1 MALSLALGLGLQ
13 GAPKDYVD
21 VYMAR
26 QKGKAAAEQ
35 KAAEAKAKKIDPYL
49 QRMYKAMGDTYLPK
63 DENLIFEEQANALKT
78 AEDGDLNVATQ
89 AFSRVM
95 ANAAKAKSDYNL
107 VTKVEGYRG
116 ADGTTEEILND
127 IKNTPDRAELA
138 TKLNSNPLSTFNV
151 GPDGQLVYNGF
162 KRVDVTK
169 DIFQTLNQPAFY
181 DPTLKSQ
188 TPIKFGEKNYIAIGL
203 KPEAAQMLTQK
214 FSSPDFKRSVYAE
227 YGEKLKQL
235 NTPPDFTT
243 PAGIATFQKGAEDFL
258 ATKVQEQFPL
268 FSKLV
273 PADRRQGSTFNI
285 YTGDQNK
292 PTPFDIGKTT
302 TKVGFANPITG
313 QTEISEVT
321 DYFGFSGGNFKFVGA
336 PSGNA
341 YYNNTGKPVNRADIR
356 NGDYSTFKGRLILT
370 RDIKDKNGDV
380 LYPKGM
386 SVPEDYEKYAI
397 DNGIVKAGI
406 IVEGQVNNESFVV
419 DATGLYPNAFSAV
432 SKDEKPQLE
441 ESYKQART
449 KQDELQGWLDKNSG
463 KNKDPLLWNIG
474 KKPAAATTKLATPK
488 VKTIKSSDIPAKAK
502 ASGKSVDEY
511 TKLLKQ
517 NGITI
522 TN

>member
-78 AEDGDLNVATQ
+78 AEDGDLNAATQ

-116 ADGTTEEILND
+116 ADGTTEETLND

-151 GPDGQLVYNGF
+151 GPDGQLIYNGF

-169 DIFQTLNQPAFY
+169 DIFQTLNQSAFY
-181 DPTLKSQ
+181 DPTAQ

-243 PAGIATFQKGAEDFL
+243 PAGIATFQKGADDFL

-273 PADRRQGSTFNI
+273 PADGRKPSTFNFNMAGNQTSPAAPQGGNAVI
-285 YTGDQNK
+285 VKVLGPPELANLGDKNNFTGSASGLSGTAAVNYK
-292 PTPFDIGKTT
+292 
-302 TKVGFANPITG
+302 ASLPISG
-313 QTEISEVT
+313 QTFDLQTGKEIKKADIIDATYNQT
-321 DYFGFSGGNFKFVGA
+321 D
-336 PSGNA
+336 A
-341 YYNNTGKPVNRADIR
+341 YYTLKK
-356 NGDYSTFKGRLILT
+356 DYRYNATPYSKTPNYITLK
-370 RDIKDKNGDV
+370 
-380 LYPKGM
+380 KGM
-386 SVPEDYEKYAI
+386 IIPDDFIDRAKKEGVADVSVLTF
-397 DNGIVKAGI
+397 GISNDGRTKFYSPVA
-406 IVEGQVNNESFVV
+406 F
-419 DATGLYPNAFSAV
+419 PNQSQLNAL
-432 SKDEKPQLE
+432 SKDERAIY
-441 ESYKQART
+441 ESAIREREAFVKGV
-449 KQDELQGWLDKNSG
+449 KSSLGGSS
-463 KNKDPLLWNIG
+463 
-474 KKPAAATTKLATPK
+474 KPAAKAAAPTSTKK
-488 VKTIKSSDIPAKAK
+488 KTNVSKFF
-502 ASGKSVDEY
+502 
-511 TKLLKQ
+511 
-517 NGITI
+517 
-522 TN
+522 

>member
-35 KAAEAKAKKIDPYL
+35 KAAEAKAKKLDPYL
-49 QRMYKAMGDTYLPK
+49 QRMYRAMGDVVLPK
-63 DENLIFEEQANALKT
+63 DENLLFEEQADALKT
-78 AEDGDLNVATQ
+78 AEGGDLNLTTQ
-89 AFSRVM
+89 AFSKLM

-107 VTKVEGYRG
+107 VTKIEGYRG

-138 TKLNSNPLSTFNV
+138 TKLNSNPLSTLNV
-151 GPDGQLVYNGF
+151 GPDGQLIYNGF

-169 DIFQTLNQPAFY
+169 DIFQTLNQSAFY
-181 DPTLKSQ
+181 DPTAQ

-227 YGEKLKQL
+227 YGEKLQQL
-235 NTPPDFTT
+235 NTPPDFST
-243 PAGIATFQKGAEDFL
+243 PAGVETFKKGAEDFL

-273 PADRRQGSTFNI
+273 PADMGKGTTIINQMPGAPEDLGSGIAESSVIVGPFDETVDIVGYSPKDVTATLSNSGETFNLKTNSRI
-285 YTGDQNK
+285 SNAGVVKGTYNTIAAVYTAGKDIKIPSSFFKQFGVDRPDLTLPKGAIISNPQLQTYLKEQGDLSAN
-292 PTPFDIGKTT
+292 FIAIGRDEN
-302 TKVGFANPITG
+302 TKVPIYRAAKELTAT
-313 QTEISEVT
+313 QR
-321 DYFGFSGGNFKFVGA
+321 GA
-336 PSGNA
+336 LPKADKERYDAALERLNEFRK
-341 YYNNTGKPVNRADIR
+341 NVNSR
-356 NGDYSTFKGRLILT
+356 G
-370 RDIKDKNGDV
+370 
-380 LYPKGM
+380 
-386 SVPEDYEKYAI
+386 
-397 DNGIVKAGI
+397 
-406 IVEGQVNNESFVV
+406 
-419 DATGLYPNAFSAV
+419 SA
-432 SKDEKPQLE
+432 
-441 ESYKQART
+441 A
-449 KQDELQGWLDKNSG
+449 
-463 KNKDPLLWNIG
+463 
-474 KKPAAATTKLATPK
+474 KPAAAATKLAAPK